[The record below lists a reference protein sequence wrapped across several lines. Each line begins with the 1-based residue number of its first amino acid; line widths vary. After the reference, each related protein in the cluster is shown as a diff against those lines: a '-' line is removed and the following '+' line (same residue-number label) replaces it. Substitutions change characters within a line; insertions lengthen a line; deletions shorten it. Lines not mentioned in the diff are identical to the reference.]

1 METAG
6 FQLGQNVIL
15 GTVLNPSDLISKKRT
30 NSLLLAGFF
39 FFFLQGGNEFMLAF
53 TPRSSECTPGL
64 QNLLTS
70 VIIGKCVGGASKQD

>member
-15 GTVLNPSDLISKKRT
+15 GTVLNSSDLIGKKRT
-30 NSLLLAGFF
+30 NSLPLAGF

-53 TPRSSECTPGL
+53 TPRSSEHTPGL
-64 QNLLTS
+64 QKLLTS
-70 VIIGKCVGGASKQD
+70 VIIGKCVGGASKQE